1 MRIAVGCI
9 GHETNTFSLI
19 PTTIDSF
26 KKCKYYV
33 GEEMFSAFRN
43 SNTIIGGVIDATE
56 EQNMELVPLLW
67 TFANPSGIVE
77 CSAYDILKSEFLNLL
92 HSVGKIDGV
101 LLDLH
106 GAMVV
111 EGIEDGEGDLIV
123 AVRKYIGTLPIIT
136 TLDLHANIGP
146 KMVKFSDVIIGY
158 DTYPHIDMY
167 DRGYEA
173 TLLLHKIIEGKTLP
187 TMAYRQLP
195 LLTPPPGQCTMK
207 EPMISVLEKLHAL
220 EMLSG
225 VETATL
231 SMGFPFADISIAG
244 VTVLVTTNNNQIL
257 ADRLADEL
265 SAYVWEIR
273 ETFQGQLVSI
283 DEAIKHTNKTKG
295 KPIVIAEGSDN
306 PGGGAPCDGTHILH
320 AFIKAGVKDV
330 VFAIIA
336 DPQSV
341 DLAIK
346 TGVGRT
352 ILFQVGGKTDPRH
365 GKPVSING
373 YVKLISD
380 GYFVHKGPMSRGI
393 KTTMGRTAVIVS
405 NGIEIIL
412 TENRTQP
419 YDTEVLRS
427 VGIEPT
433 DRKIIVLKSAVHFR
447 ADYTPIAHEILD
459 VDTPGVHS
467 PNLLTY
473 AYKNIRRPI
482 YPIDKKLPLH
492 GISAPL
498 HSRNNN

>member
-1 MRIAVGCI
+1 
-9 GHETNTFSLI
+9 
-19 PTTIDSF
+19 
-26 KKCKYYV
+26 
-33 GEEMFSAFRN
+33 
-43 SNTIIGGVIDATE
+43 
-56 EQNMELVPLLW
+56 
-67 TFANPSGIVE
+67 
-77 CSAYDILKSEFLNLL
+77 
-92 HSVGKIDGV
+92 
-101 LLDLH
+101 
-106 GAMVV
+106 
-111 EGIEDGEGDLIV
+111 
-123 AVRKYIGTLPIIT
+123 
-136 TLDLHANIGP
+136 
-146 KMVKFSDVIIGY
+146 
-158 DTYPHIDMY
+158 
-167 DRGYEA
+167 
-173 TLLLHKIIEGKTLP
+173 
-187 TMAYRQLP
+187 MAYRQLP

-231 SMGFPFADISIAG
+231 SMGFPFAYISIAG

-283 DEAIKHTNKTKG
+283 DEAIEHINKTKG

-373 YVKLISD
+373 YVNDI
-380 GYFVHKGPMSRGI
+380 
-393 KTTMGRTAVIVS
+393 
-405 NGIEIIL
+405 
-412 TENRTQP
+412 
-419 YDTEVLRS
+419 
-427 VGIEPT
+427 
-433 DRKIIVLKSAVHFR
+433 
-447 ADYTPIAHEILD
+447 
-459 VDTPGVHS
+459 
-467 PNLLTY
+467 
-473 AYKNIRRPI
+473 
-482 YPIDKKLPLH
+482 
-492 GISAPL
+492 
-498 HSRNNN
+498 